1 MPASCEQRI
10 LEQIQQQDAFEPRRR
25 FSWQKKLGIAVAA
38 AVCISVVSVF
48 SAAAAQN
55 RSLLELLF
63 PQTAATSVSEQLIAT
78 NGTMEHVTVSG
89 MNGWDVTPVGVVND
103 ARTIYLIFQ
112 IDSHGEKNP
121 QPEHDIP
128 GRNESE

>member
-1 MPASCEQRI
+1 MVI
-10 LEQIQQQDAFEPRRR
+10 
-25 FSWQKKLGIAVAA
+25 
-38 AVCISVVSVF
+38 VSF

-63 PQTAATSVSEQLIAT
+63 PQTETTSVSEQLIAT

-112 IDSHGEKNP
+112 IDSHGEKIDSQNMIFLD
-121 QPEHDIP
+121 ETKVNAV
-128 GRNESE
+128 GRAIRLSTACQAGMKREQTRILSWKMRR

>member
-1 MPASCEQRI
+1 MDKKQYQQLMEQIQMPASCEQRI
-10 LEQIQQQDAFEPRRR
+10 LEQIQQQDAFEPRHHR

-63 PQTAATSVSEQLIAT
+63 PQTETTSVSEQLIAT

-89 MNGWDVTPVGVVND
+89 MNGWDVPAGW
-103 ARTIYLIFQ
+103 RGQ
-112 IDSHGEKNP
+112 
-121 QPEHDIP
+121 
-128 GRNESE
+128 